1 MQLFGGKGKMLGLL
15 LVLAAF
21 GSFYLGDI
29 TAFTTSQK
37 AIAGVALFI
46 IVLLA
51 GISLLKPKKT
61 EEDMIAEQDE
71 RNQYIELKCAEKA
84 FRVALYA
91 SFMTIIAG
99 MIAFGLTREYAFIWL
114 VMGGIVPYP
123 SGLFPRPH
131 NVFST
136 LPRRADTPLFR
147 PGPGALPASKG
158 AACGAGRALVLY
170 STGSF
175 RVSVTS
181 IRSPSRQISM
191 VT

>member
-99 MIAFGLTREYAFIWL
+99 MIALRNIKNCLYRFCIPIRQAINGSRKALNEKLRGQDTSFGCVLASIYQ
-114 VMGGIVPYP
+114 
-123 SGLFPRPH
+123 LF
-131 NVFST
+131 
-136 LPRRADTPLFR
+136 
-147 PGPGALPASKG
+147 
-158 AACGAGRALVLY
+158 
-170 STGSF
+170 
-175 RVSVTS
+175 
-181 IRSPSRQISM
+181 
-191 VT
+191 

>member
-46 IVLLA
+46 IVLLV

-99 MIAFGLTREYAFIWL
+99 MMTREYAFIWL
-114 VMGGIVPYP
+114 VMGGIVPYGT
-123 SGLFPRPH
+123 SRIAYI
-131 NVFST
+131 VS
-136 LPRRADTPLFR
+136 AFR
-147 PGPGALPASKG
+147 YDKP
-158 AACGAGRALVLY
+158 
-170 STGSF
+170 
-175 RVSVTS
+175 
-181 IRSPSRQISM
+181 
-191 VT
+191 

>member
-114 VMGGIVPYP
+114 VMGELCLTEHQELPI
-123 SGLFPRPH
+123 SFLH
-131 NVFST
+131 SDTTSHKWKQEST
-136 LPRRADTPLFR
+136 E
-147 PGPGALPASKG
+147 
-158 AACGAGRALVLY
+158 
-170 STGSF
+170 
-175 RVSVTS
+175 
-181 IRSPSRQISM
+181 
-191 VT
+191 

>member
-91 SFMTIIAG
+91 SFMPLSG
-99 MIAFGLTREYAFIWL
+99 WLWGELCLTEHQELPISFLHSDTTSHKWKQE
-114 VMGGIVPYP
+114 
-123 SGLFPRPH
+123 
-131 NVFST
+131 ST
-136 LPRRADTPLFR
+136 E
-147 PGPGALPASKG
+147 
-158 AACGAGRALVLY
+158 
-170 STGSF
+170 
-175 RVSVTS
+175 
-181 IRSPSRQISM
+181 
-191 VT
+191 

>member
-46 IVLLA
+46 IVLLV

-71 RNQYIELKCAEKA
+71 RNQYIEL
-84 FRVALYA
+84 FRSANNA
-91 SFMTIIAG
+91 MPRIK
-99 MIAFGLTREYAFIWL
+99 TRI
-114 VMGGIVPYP
+114 
-123 SGLFPRPH
+123 
-131 NVFST
+131 T
-136 LPRRADTPLFR
+136 
-147 PGPGALPASKG
+147 
-158 AACGAGRALVLY
+158 
-170 STGSF
+170 
-175 RVSVTS
+175 
-181 IRSPSRQISM
+181 SPSTAALFLRYRRQISFSCEVFFLLR
-191 VT
+191 VTPALRSVCVVSATALSSILIFCLDTWVNKCIQHIDQQDYETEQHRQE

>member
-46 IVLLA
+46 IVLLV

-99 MIAFGLTREYAFIWL
+99 MIAFGLTREYCALRNIKNCLYRFCIPIRQAINGSRKAL
-114 VMGGIVPYP
+114 NEKLRGQDTSFGCVLASIYQ
-123 SGLFPRPH
+123 LF
-131 NVFST
+131 
-136 LPRRADTPLFR
+136 
-147 PGPGALPASKG
+147 
-158 AACGAGRALVLY
+158 
-170 STGSF
+170 
-175 RVSVTS
+175 
-181 IRSPSRQISM
+181 
-191 VT
+191 

>member
-46 IVLLA
+46 IVLLV

-61 EEDMIAEQDE
+61 EEDE

-114 VMGGIVPYP
+114 VMGGIVPYGT
-123 SGLFPRPH
+123 SRIAYI
-131 NVFST
+131 VS
-136 LPRRADTPLFR
+136 AFR
-147 PGPGALPASKG
+147 YDKP
-158 AACGAGRALVLY
+158 
-170 STGSF
+170 
-175 RVSVTS
+175 
-181 IRSPSRQISM
+181 
-191 VT
+191 

>member
-71 RNQYIELKCAEKA
+71 RNQYIEL
-84 FRVALYA
+84 YA

-114 VMGGIVPYP
+114 VMGGIVPYGT
-123 SGLFPRPH
+123 SRIAYI
-131 NVFST
+131 VS
-136 LPRRADTPLFR
+136 AFR
-147 PGPGALPASKG
+147 YDKP
-158 AACGAGRALVLY
+158 
-170 STGSF
+170 
-175 RVSVTS
+175 
-181 IRSPSRQISM
+181 
-191 VT
+191 

>member
-99 MIAFGLTREYAFIWL
+99 MIAFGLTREYAFIW
-114 VMGGIVPYP
+114 
-123 SGLFPRPH
+123 
-131 NVFST
+131 
-136 LPRRADTPLFR
+136 
-147 PGPGALPASKG
+147 
-158 AACGAGRALVLY
+158 
-170 STGSF
+170 
-175 RVSVTS
+175 
-181 IRSPSRQISM
+181 
-191 VT
+191 

>member
-21 GSFYLGDI
+21 YRDFNGELK
-29 TAFTTSQK
+29 K
-37 AIAGVALFI
+37 A
-46 IVLLA
+46 
-51 GISLLKPKKT
+51 

-114 VMGGIVPYP
+114 VMGGIVPYGT
-123 SGLFPRPH
+123 SRIAYI
-131 NVFST
+131 VS
-136 LPRRADTPLFR
+136 AFR
-147 PGPGALPASKG
+147 YDKP
-158 AACGAGRALVLY
+158 
-170 STGSF
+170 
-175 RVSVTS
+175 
-181 IRSPSRQISM
+181 
-191 VT
+191 

>member
-114 VMGGIVPYP
+114 VMGNVPYGTSRNCLYRFCIP
-123 SGLFPRPH
+123 IRQALNGSRKALNEKLRGQDTSFGCVLASIYQLF
-131 NVFST
+131 
-136 LPRRADTPLFR
+136 
-147 PGPGALPASKG
+147 
-158 AACGAGRALVLY
+158 
-170 STGSF
+170 
-175 RVSVTS
+175 
-181 IRSPSRQISM
+181 
-191 VT
+191 

>member
-91 SFMTIIAG
+91 SFMTI
-99 MIAFGLTREYAFIWL
+99 GLTREYAFIWM
-114 VMGGIVPYP
+114 VMGGIVPYGT
-123 SGLFPRPH
+123 SRIAYI
-131 NVFST
+131 VS
-136 LPRRADTPLFR
+136 AFR
-147 PGPGALPASKG
+147 YDKP
-158 AACGAGRALVLY
+158 
-170 STGSF
+170 
-175 RVSVTS
+175 
-181 IRSPSRQISM
+181 
-191 VT
+191 

>member
-46 IVLLA
+46 IVLLV

-114 VMGGIVPYP
+114 VMNCALRNIKNCLYRFCIPIRQAINGSRKALNEKLRGQDTSFGCVLASIYQ
-123 SGLFPRPH
+123 LF
-131 NVFST
+131 
-136 LPRRADTPLFR
+136 
-147 PGPGALPASKG
+147 
-158 AACGAGRALVLY
+158 
-170 STGSF
+170 
-175 RVSVTS
+175 
-181 IRSPSRQISM
+181 
-191 VT
+191 